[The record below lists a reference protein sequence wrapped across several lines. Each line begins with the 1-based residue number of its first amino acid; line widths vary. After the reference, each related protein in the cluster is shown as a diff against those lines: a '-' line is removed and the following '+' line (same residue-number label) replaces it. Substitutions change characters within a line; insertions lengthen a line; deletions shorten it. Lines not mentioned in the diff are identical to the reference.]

1 MEYRLKMQ
9 KIKMQ
14 KETNMS
20 RLTHVGQS
28 GTGSR
33 KVRQS
38 QTVSSNST
46 QTQAG
51 QYIKMSTPRDHQ
63 ESWKDKR
70 HT

>member
-1 MEYRLKMQ
+1 
-9 KIKMQ
+9 MQ

-51 QYIKMSTPRDHQ
+51 QYIKMSTPWDHQ
-63 ESWKDKR
+63 AS
-70 HT
+70 